1 MKCLECGEK
10 LEKTKGNYQYKESG
24 LNNII
29 LVDIPIYRCVSCKE
43 TEVEIPG
50 TKELHIFIAFM
61 LLFKPTHL
69 NGAEARFLRKSMGYT
84 EEDLANSLGIKR
96 VTVSR
101 WENAKKGMKKDRDK
115 HLRLFFM
122 NKKSNEFLKAPG
134 VMQIIKTLLSSLPI
148 EGEKTDLKIHPDDWA
163 ALSTA

>member
-24 LNNII
+24 LNNIL
-29 LVDIPIYRCVSCKE
+29 LVDIPIYRCASCKE

-50 TKELHIFIAFM
+50 TKELHMLIAFL

-69 NGAEARFLRKSMGYT
+69 TGAEARFLRKSMCYT

-101 WENAKKGMKKDRDK
+101 WENAKGEMKKDRDK

-122 NKKSNEFLKAPG
+122 NKKSNEFIEAPG
-134 VMQIIKTLLSSLPI
+134 IMQIIKTLLSSLPI
-148 EGEKTDLKIHPDDWA
+148 EKDMTNLKIHPEDWA
-163 ALSTA
+163 ALSTV